1 MGSAAAL
8 VFPGQGSQRVGML
21 DALPSAALPQ
31 ALLDLAEELAGLSL
45 RRIAAEG
52 PDSLLADTR
61 VAQPLL
67 FIAGLAWAHVAESSG
82 VQPCAVAGHSLG
94 ELTAL
99 VYAGVV
105 EPDEGM
111 RLVSE
116 RARLMAEAAAAI
128 PGTMAAVLGISSE
141 EVAGIIDGL
150 AGVWVGNENGPGQ
163 VTISG
168 TLPGVEHA
176 SAALLAAGA
185 RVVPLRVS
193 GAFHS
198 PLMADAAAEF
208 RRLLEAVSFRDARL
222 PLAQNTG
229 PSLTTAGAVIKERLS
244 RQMVSPVGWTAIMET
259 LRGEGITVLAECGPG
274 SVLTGMTRRV
284 EGLEGVSLETDG
296 VDRLREVVLGCTVS
310 RGASR
315 S

>member
-1 MGSAAAL
+1 MASAVAF

-45 RRIAAEG
+45 RTIAAEG
-52 PDSLLADTR
+52 PASLLADTR

-67 FIAGLAWAHVAESSG
+67 FISGLAWAHVAESSG
-82 VQPCAVAGHSLG
+82 VQPRAVAGHSLG

-128 PGTMAAVLGISSE
+128 PGTMAAVLGMSSE

-168 TLPGVEHA
+168 THPGVEHA

-208 RRLLEAVSFRDARL
+208 RRLLEALQFRDARL

-274 SVLTGMTRRV
+274 SVLTGMTRRM

>member
-1 MGSAAAL
+1 
-8 VFPGQGSQRVGML
+8 ML

-31 ALLDLAEELAGLSL
+31 ALLDLAEDLAGLPM

-52 PDSLLADTR
+52 PDSSLADTR

-67 FIAGLAWAHVAESSG
+67 FISGLAWAHVAESSG

-99 VYAGVV
+99 VYAGVLD
-105 EPDEGM
+105 PDDGI

-128 PGTMAAVLGISSE
+128 PGTMAAVLGMSSE
-141 EVAGIIDGL
+141 EVAGIIGGL

-168 TLPGVEHA
+168 THPGVEHA

-222 PLAQNTG
+222 PLAQNTD

-244 RQMVSPVGWTAIMET
+244 RQMVSPVGWTAIMEGF
-259 LRGEGITVLAECGPG
+259 RAEGIGVLAECGPG
-274 SVLTGMTRRV
+274 SVLTGITRRM